1 MAHRENR
8 RCVRGD
14 QRSVAAHV
22 HQVCFTR
29 PNPNHGETL
38 SLQEEDVENIVFLRD
53 SKLVEDKELG
63 SFTPPAWNE
72 HQPRAV
78 QRHNK
83 GLCTNYNT
91 WILHRRRF
99 LGLCSS
105 ICFICKRIACD
116 VLEKYYTLIIKGRSL
131 SPDGQAVLLK
141 IEDIRKEV
149 DLLLEKIRVLE
160 GRPFM
165 IPDVLETDMKLKGV
179 GSSKKK

>member
-1 MAHRENR
+1 MRRRER
-8 RCVRGD
+8 RASSGCREEAKFS

-38 SLQEEDVENIVFLRD
+38 SLQEEDVENIVFLGD
-53 SKLVEDKELG
+53 SELVEDKELG

-78 QRHNK
+78 QCHNK

-91 WILHRRRF
+91 WILHRRR
-99 LGLCSS
+99 
-105 ICFICKRIACD
+105 
-116 VLEKYYTLIIKGRSL
+116 YYRLIIKGRAL
-131 SPDGQAVLLK
+131 SADGQAVLLK
-141 IEDIRKEV
+141 IKDIRKEV

-160 GRPFM
+160 GRPFK

-179 GSSKKK
+179 GSSKK

>member
-1 MAHRENR
+1 M
-8 RCVRGD
+8 
-14 QRSVAAHV
+14 
-22 HQVCFTR
+22 
-29 PNPNHGETL
+29 
-38 SLQEEDVENIVFLRD
+38 ENIVFLRD

-91 WILHRRRF
+91 WILHRRR
-99 LGLCSS
+99 
-105 ICFICKRIACD
+105 
-116 VLEKYYTLIIKGRSL
+116 YYTLIIKGRSL